1 VPFSDINLVMQNNID
16 MCLQKIT
23 SFFKNKIDIFKNKLM
38 KKTLPASP
46 ALPASPKKL
55 YTSVVS
61 SINNTDN
68 NNTHSIYTT
77 PNNTV
82 SDNSINN
89 TKINMQ
95 LDTIP
100 AITTT
105 TTTDTVTTVTTT
117 TTTTKTVTTIHNTT
131 NCHFFTH
138 SIDYSKYTDNI
149 ISSLIDNMIDDI
161 QVEHSIVNNKKDKK
175 IIQKVYDYYDRQRK
189 YSYLRD
195 ILTPD
200 VFTEFE
206 QVVNNVLCKNH
217 AYLAQLYPL
226 KRYPGDL
233 SDIGIRYGVFETNN
247 FVIKID
253 DECDVFIP
261 ELELMSHLGKGVISP
276 HNIVL
281 PYFVRIVKK
290 NKDDT
295 KDSSKDGTK
304 NGNNIPV
311 KHMHFSIQPRIKNT
325 LSLRK
330 WINMLSNRCFNVKYY
345 IQMCITISKSILF
358 MHSHNIVHGDL
369 KPDNILIELSNNTP
383 YIIDFGLSGLH
394 RLSQGTGG
402 TQPYCCPE
410 TTNCSSTKS
419 DCYVWVKNKK
429 QYDLWSIALIFS
441 TIIIFKE
448 SYGYYSDYPRNYFT
462 KDYYVNA
469 YFLQRIPIHFREP
482 FILVLSNKSDIN
494 LSNFITLLENSLPSV
509 SPP

>member
-1 VPFSDINLVMQNNID
+1 MQNDID

-38 KKTLPASP
+38 KKPSTASP
-46 ALPASPKKL
+46 TKI
-55 YTSVVS
+55 YTSVVAS
-61 SINNTDN
+61 VN
-68 NNTHSIYTT
+68 NNTHPIYTT

-82 SDNSINN
+82 SDNNSINN

-105 TTTDTVTTVTTT
+105 TTTDTVTTIT
-117 TTTTKTVTTIHNTT
+117 TTTTKTVTTILNMT
-131 NCHFFTH
+131 NYHFTH

-149 ISSLIDNMIDDI
+149 ISSLIDNIIDDI
-161 QVEHSIVNNKKDKK
+161 QVEHSLVNNKKDKK

-189 YSYLRD
+189 YSYLQD

-253 DECDVFIP
+253 DECDVFVP

-290 NKDDT
+290 NKDGG
-295 KDSSKDGTK
+295 KDDSKDG
-304 NGNNIPV
+304 GNLPV

-330 WINMLSNRCFNVKYY
+330 WINMLSNRCFSVKYY

-394 RLSQGTGG
+394 RLSNGTGG

-419 DCYVWVKNKK
+419 ECYVWVKNKK
-429 QYDLWSIALIFS
+429 QYDLWSIVLIFS

-448 SYGYYSDYPRNYFT
+448 TYGYYSDYPRNYFT

-469 YFLQRIPIHFREP
+469 YFLQRIPINFREP

-494 LSNFITLLENSLPSV
+494 LSNFITLLENSLQSV